1 VLVAGAPVVPE
12 PQEFAS
18 TAFYKPSSNEAAAR
32 AADIRALF
40 ADPTAPWI
48 PDARERSGGWIAHWL
63 GGGEGVVS
71 IPVDG
76 GNITLPHRPAA
87 FPDWLGPTAQLPIS
101 GVLRPFAVLP
111 PPKSQAVADDKGKE
125 APERACVAPAWPPIR
140 PAYPLP
146 PYTIA
151 LVERGGCDFATK
163 VLAAQE
169 RGAAAVIVGDSVAH
183 PGETDEE
190 GRARENLI
198 TMFSPEDT
206 SGIIIP
212 SVFVSRASYLIL
224 RDLLANH
231 TVKGKPGI
239 RIEVGEASDDGSAL
253 GSLLTFALL
262 MPSLFLIAT
271 VAAHRVRVAR

>member
-1 VLVAGAPVVPE
+1 
-12 PQEFAS
+12 
-18 TAFYKPSSNEAAAR
+18 
-32 AADIRALF
+32 
-40 ADPTAPWI
+40 
-48 PDARERSGGWIAHWL
+48 
-63 GGGEGVVS
+63 
-71 IPVDG
+71 
-76 GNITLPHRPAA
+76 
-87 FPDWLGPTAQLPIS
+87 
-101 GVLRPFAVLP
+101 VLP

-198 TMFSPEDT
+198 TMFSPGE
-206 SGIIIP
+206 
-212 SVFVSRASYLIL
+212 L
-224 RDLLANH
+224 LLAESARSGPPLLAP
-231 TVKGKPGI
+231 V
-239 RIEVGEASDDGSAL
+239 ASH
-253 GSLLTFALL
+253 ALL
-262 MPSLFLIAT
+262 LL
-271 VAAHRVRVAR
+271 